1 MAATSRRSR
10 TRDTNIWPG
19 FVDALATL
27 LMVIIFVLMVFI
39 VAQFYLTQLLSGRD
53 EALGRLQRQ
62 ISELGELLALE
73 RETGAELRLNVA
85 QLSSELQA
93 SIAAR
98 DSLASQIGLLTNQR
112 DQLEERLA
120 AAVSSQ
126 AAMRQRIV
134 EIESSREGLDS
145 HITQVLSERD
155 ALLAKLRAVEMDTSL
170 FKADR
175 DELRAGMDDAM
186 KILEAN
192 RETIKANYETIEAN
206 RDTIKV
212 QLSDLESLRRDIA
225 ALNKAREAL
234 EGEVTELAAVR
245 TLLENEL
252 RDSLSATERTQ
263 RELEIQRESARLSR
277 QELAAIAE
285 KLKLRENQLE
295 AARQTG
301 DLTDRDLEEAREMLA
316 SMLARIA
323 AARHANQELEHENK
337 AREASIAE
345 LAALLGDSRDQT
357 KALTAKLA
365 EADRRTT
372 LAQETIEERDIRLE
386 ELLSNYDLS
395 REQLT
400 KQERISAAAQRQV
413 TLLNQQLLALRQQI
427 ASLQQT
433 LEASEAETVAQN
445 VQILDL
451 GKRLNMAL
459 ASKVQ
464 ELARFRSEFFG
475 RLREVLENRRDIRI
489 VGDRFVF
496 QSEVLFESGSAT
508 IAFDGVSELRRLAAA
523 LNEIGP
529 RIPENINWILQV
541 EGHTD
546 SIPIFN
552 EQFRNN
558 WDLSAARAISVVQF
572 LIRQGVPAERLS
584 ATGYGEFQPIDES
597 HDEIGN
603 RRNRRIEMKLTQR

>member
-53 EALGRLQRQ
+53 EALSRLQRQ

-98 DSLASQIGLLTNQR
+98 DSLSARIGLLTNQR

-120 AAVSSQ
+120 AAVSNQ
-126 AAMRQRIV
+126 AALRQRIV
-134 EIESSREGLDS
+134 EIESSREGLDLR
-145 HITQVLSERD
+145 ITQVLSERD
-155 ALLAKLRAVEMDTSL
+155 VLLAKLRAVETEAGL
-170 FKADR
+170 FRAER
-175 DELRAGMDDAM
+175 NELRAGMDDAM
-186 KILEAN
+186 KVL
-192 RETIKANYETIEAN
+192 EAN
-206 RDTIKV
+206 RDTIKL
-212 QLSDLESLRRDIA
+212 QLADLESLRRDIA
-225 ALNKAREAL
+225 ALNKARKEL
-234 EGEVTELAAVR
+234 EGEVTELAATR
-245 TLLENEL
+245 ALLENEL
-252 RDSLSATERTQ
+252 RDAIANTERSQ
-263 RELEIQRESARLSR
+263 RDLEIQRESARLSR
-277 QELAAIAE
+277 QELAAITE
-285 KLKLRENQLE
+285 KLKLRTKELQ
-295 AARQTG
+295 ATRQRG
-301 DLTDRDLEEAREMLA
+301 DLTDRDLAEARELLG
-316 SMLARIA
+316 SMLAKIA
-323 AARHANQELEHENK
+323 AARRASQDLE
-337 AREASIAE
+337 RESKTRAASIAE
-345 LAALLGDSRDQT
+345 LTALLGTSRDQT

-365 EADRRTT
+365 EAGRKTT
-372 LAQETIEERDIRLE
+372 LAQDAIKARDIRLE

-395 REQLT
+395 REQLSEEE
-400 KQERISAAAQRQV
+400 QISAAAQRQV
-413 TLLNQQLLALRQQI
+413 KLLNQQLLALRQQI
-427 ASLQQT
+427 ASVQQA
-433 LEASEAETVAQN
+433 LEASEAEAVAQN

-451 GKRLNMAL
+451 GKRLNKAL

-475 RLREVLENRRDIRI
+475 RLREVLKNRRDIRI

-508 IAFDGVSELRRLAAA
+508 IAVDGESELRRLATA

-529 RIPENINWILQV
+529 KIPESINWILQV

-552 EQFRNN
+552 EQFRSN
-558 WDLSAARAISVVQF
+558 WDLSSARAISVVQF
-572 LIRQGVPAERLS
+572 LIFQGVPAERLS
-584 ATGYGEFQPIDES
+584 ATGYGEFQPLDERR
-597 HDEIGN
+597 DEIGN

>member
-1 MAATSRRSR
+1 MAASSRRSS

-53 EALGRLQRQ
+53 EALSRLERQ

-93 SIAAR
+93 SIGAR
-98 DSLASQIGLLTNQR
+98 DTLSSQVGQLINQR
-112 DQLEERLA
+112 DQLEDRLA
-120 AAVSSQ
+120 MAVADQ
-126 AAMRQRIV
+126 VALRQRIV
-134 EIESSREGLDS
+134 EIESRREGLDA

-155 ALLAKLRAVEMDTSL
+155 ALVAKLRAVETEASL
-170 FKADR
+170 AKTER
-175 DELRAGMDDAM
+175 DELRAGMDDAV
-186 KILEAN
+186 KILDV
-192 RETIKANYETIEAN
+192 N

-212 QLSDLESLRRDIA
+212 QLADLEALRRDIS
-225 ALNKAREAL
+225 ALDKARKEL
-234 EGEVTELAAVR
+234 ESEVTELAATR

-252 RDSLSATERTQ
+252 RDALGNSQRVQQELKLERK
-263 RELEIQRESARLSR
+263 SARLSR
-277 QELAAIAE
+277 QELAAITE
-285 KLKLRENQLE
+285 KLNLRTNEIA
-295 AARQTG
+295 AARRRG
-301 DLTDRDLEEAREMLA
+301 NLSENDLAEARELLA

-323 AARHANQELEHENK
+323 AAGQKNQTLAKENQSQ
-337 AREASIAE
+337 EASIAE
-345 LAALLGDSRDQT
+345 LTALLGASRDQT
-357 KALTAKLA
+357 KMLTAKLEDA
-365 EADRRTT
+365 GRRTA
-372 LAQETIEERDIRLE
+372 LAQSTVKARDIRLE

-395 REQLT
+395 RERLT
-400 KQERISAAAQRQV
+400 KEQQISAAAQQQV
-413 TLLNQQLLALRQQI
+413 TLLNQQLLAIRKQI
-427 ASLQQT
+427 ASLQQA
-433 LEASEAETVAQN
+433 LEASEAETAAQN

-451 GKRLNMAL
+451 GSRLNKAL

-475 RLREVLENRRDIRI
+475 RLREVLKNRQDIRI

-508 IAFDGVSELRRLAAA
+508 IALEGESELRRLATA

-529 RIPENINWILQV
+529 KIPKNINWILQV

-558 WDLSAARAISVVQF
+558 WDLSSARAISVVEF
-572 LIRQGVPAERLS
+572 LIGQGAPAERLS
-584 ATGYGEFQPIDES
+584 ATGYGEFQPIDDGR
-597 HDEIGN
+597 DEIGN

>member
-27 LMVIIFVLMVFI
+27 LMVIIFVLMIFI

-53 EALGRLQRQ
+53 EALSRLQRQ

-98 DSLASQIGLLTNQR
+98 DTLSSQIGQLTNQR

-120 AAVSSQ
+120 GAISNQ
-126 AAMRQRIV
+126 AALRQRIV
-134 EIESSREGLDS
+134 EIESSREGLDAR
-145 HITQVLSERD
+145 ITQVVSQRD
-155 ALLAKLRAVEMDTSL
+155 ALRAKLRAVETESSL
-170 FKADR
+170 FKMDR

-186 KILEAN
+186 KVL
-192 RETIKANYETIEAN
+192 EAN

-225 ALNKAREAL
+225 VLNKARKEL

-252 RDSLSATERTQ
+252 RTAIATTERTQ
-263 RELEIQRESARLSR
+263 RDLEIQRESARLSR

-285 KLKLRENQLE
+285 KLELRETEFQAE
-295 AARQTG
+295 RQRG
-301 DLTDRDLEEAREMLA
+301 DLADRDLEEARRSLR
-316 SMLARIA
+316 SMLSKIA
-323 AARHANQELEHENK
+323 AAQLANRELEREGK
-337 AREASIAE
+337 TREASIAE
-345 LAALLGDSRDQT
+345 LTALLGETRDQT
-357 KALTAKLA
+357 KVLTAKLA
-365 EADRRTT
+365 EAGRKTA
-372 LAQETIEERDIRLE
+372 LAQQTIEQRDIRLE
-386 ELLSNYDLS
+386 ELLSNYDLT

-400 KQERISAAAQRQV
+400 EEERISAAAQRQA

-427 ASLQQT
+427 ASLNQA
-433 LEASEAETVAQN
+433 LEAAEAEAVAQN

-451 GKRLNMAL
+451 GKRLNKAL

-475 RLREVLENRRDIRI
+475 RLREVLENRQDIRI

-508 IAFDGVSELRRLAAA
+508 IANDGESELRRLAAA

-552 EQFRNN
+552 EQFRSN

-597 HDEIGN
+597 RDEIGN

>member
-19 FVDALATL
+19 FVDALATM

-53 EALGRLQRQ
+53 EALSRLQQQ

-73 RETGAELRLNVA
+73 RETGEELRLNVA

-98 DSLASQIGLLTNQR
+98 DTLSAQIGQLTNQR

-120 AAVSSQ
+120 SEVSNQAVL
-126 AAMRQRIV
+126 RQRII
-134 EIESSREGLDS
+134 EIESNRDGLDAR
-145 HITQVLSERD
+145 ITQVLSERD
-155 ALLAKLRAVEMDTSL
+155 ALLAKLRAVETEANL
-170 FKADR
+170 FRTER
-175 DELRAGMDDAM
+175 DQMRAGLDDAV
-186 KILEAN
+186 KVLDAN
-192 RETIKANYETIEAN
+192 RETIKL
-206 RDTIKV
+206 
-212 QLSDLESLRRDIA
+212 QLADLESLRRDID
-225 ALNKAREAL
+225 ALNKTRALL

-245 TLLENEL
+245 ALLETQL
-252 RDSLSATERTQ
+252 RDTLADAERTQ
-263 RELEIQRESARLSR
+263 RDLEIQRESARLSSE
-277 QELAAIAE
+277 ELAAISE
-285 KLKLRENQLE
+285 KLKLKTKELQ
-295 AARQTG
+295 AAEKSG
-301 DLTDRDLEEAREMLA
+301 DLASRDLAEAREILG
-316 SMLARIA
+316 SMLAKLAIA
-323 AARHANQELEHENK
+323 QRTSQELARDNK
-337 AREASIAE
+337 TREACIAE

-357 KALTAKLA
+357 KALTAKIA

-372 LAQETIEERDIRLE
+372 LAQGAVKERDIRLE

-395 REQLT
+395 RDQLT
-400 KQERISAAAQRQV
+400 KEQQISAAAQAQV
-413 TLLNQQLLALRQQI
+413 TLLNKQLLALRRQI
-427 ASLQQT
+427 ASLQQA
-433 LEASEAETVAQN
+433 LEASEAESTAQN

-451 GKRLNMAL
+451 GKRLNKAL

-475 RLREVLENRRDIRI
+475 RLREVLKNRQDIRI

-496 QSEVLFESGSAT
+496 QSEVLFESASAT
-508 IAFDGVSELRRLAAA
+508 IATDGEGELRRLAKA

-552 EQFRNN
+552 EQFRSN

-572 LIRQGVPAERLS
+572 LIRQGVPAKRLS
-584 ATGYGEFQPIDES
+584 ATGYGEFQPIDEGR
-597 HDEIGN
+597 DEIGN

>member
-53 EALGRLQRQ
+53 EALSRLQRQ
-62 ISELGELLALE
+62 ISELGELLSLE
-73 RETGAELRLNVA
+73 RETGAELRVNVA

-93 SIAAR
+93 SIATR
-98 DSLASQIGLLTNQR
+98 DTLSAQVGQLSNQR

-120 AAVSSQ
+120 AAVSTQ
-126 AAMRQRIV
+126 ATLRQRIV
-134 EIESSREGLDS
+134 EIESGREGLDAR
-145 HITQVLSERD
+145 ITQVLSERD
-155 ALLAKLRAVEMDTSL
+155 GLLAKLRAVESEASL
-170 FKADR
+170 FKAER
-175 DELRAGMDDAM
+175 NELRAGMDDAV
-186 KILEAN
+186 KILEV
-192 RETIKANYETIEAN
+192 N
-206 RDTIKV
+206 RDTIEV
-212 QLSDLESLRRDIA
+212 QLADLESLRRDIA
-225 ALNKAREAL
+225 ALNKARKNL
-234 EGEVTELAAVR
+234 EGEVAELAAARV
-245 TLLENEL
+245 LLENDL
-252 RDSLSATERTQ
+252 RASIEDRDRVQRDLETER
-263 RELEIQRESARLSR
+263 EASRLSSR
-277 QELAAIAE
+277 ELAALAE
-285 KLKLRENQLE
+285 KLELGKQKLLAERERGALS
-295 AARQTG
+295 
-301 DLTDRDLEEAREMLA
+301 DRDLVEARELLG
-316 SMLARIA
+316 SMLAKVA
-323 AARHANQELEHENK
+323 AARSTSEDLE
-337 AREASIAE
+337 RESETRAASIAE
-345 LAALLGDSRDQT
+345 LAALLGESRDQT

-365 EADRRTT
+365 EGDRKTA
-372 LAQETIEERDIRLE
+372 LAQDAIKDRDIRLE

-400 KQERISAAAQRQV
+400 KEQRVSAAAQQQV
-413 TLLNQQLLALRQQI
+413 SILNQQLLALRQQI
-427 ASLQQT
+427 ASVQQA
-433 LEASEAETVAQN
+433 LEASEAEALANN
-445 VQILDL
+445 VQIVDL
-451 GKRLNMAL
+451 GKRLNKAL

-475 RLREVLENRRDIRI
+475 RLREVLKNRQDIRV

-496 QSEVLFESGSAT
+496 QSEVLFESASAT
-508 IAFDGVSELRRLAAA
+508 IAVDGEDELRRLAKA

-529 RIPENINWILQV
+529 KIPATINWILQV

-552 EQFRNN
+552 EEFRSN

-584 ATGYGEFQPIDES
+584 ATGYGEFQPLDKS
-597 HDEIGN
+597 QDEIGN